1 MNILLLEDN
10 QSLNDSLKKELSKL
24 GYIVDQAYTIA
35 EAKILLKNRDHHIG
49 IFDAMLPDG
58 ISFSLISE
66 LRNKKNSLPIILLTA
81 KDSIEDRVDGLN
93 SGADDYLVK
102 PFNFKE
108 LQARIRALMR
118 RPKDAKNETL
128 EYADLLLN
136 LLSKE
141 LFISSKICKLS
152 KKELLLTELFLGA
165 PESLFTSSQM
175 INAVYDINQNVT
187 PNAVEV
193 LVHRLRKKFLR
204 NQSSVTI
211 QNHRGLGFKL
221 GITHD

>member
-128 EYADLLLN
+128 EYSDLLLN

-175 INAVYDINQNVT
+175 INAVYDINENVT

>member
-58 ISFSLISE
+58 ISFNLISE
-66 LRNKKNSLPIILLTA
+66 IRNKKNSLPIILLTA

-128 EYADLLLN
+128 EYSDLLLN

-152 KKELLLTELFLGA
+152 KKELLLIELFLGA

-211 QNHRGLGFKL
+211 QNYRGLGFKL

>member
-58 ISFSLISE
+58 ISFNLISE
-66 LRNKKNSLPIILLTA
+66 IRNKKNSLPIILLTA

-152 KKELLLTELFLGA
+152 KKELLLIELFLGA

-175 INAVYDINQNVT
+175 INAVYDINENVT

-193 LVHRLRKKFLR
+193 LVHRLRKKFLI

>member
-58 ISFSLISE
+58 ISFNLISE
-66 LRNKKNSLPIILLTA
+66 IRNKKNSLPIILLTA
-81 KDSIEDRVDGLN
+81 KDSIEEKVNGLDA
-93 SGADDYLVK
+93 GADDYLVK

-152 KKELLLTELFLGA
+152 KKELLLIELFLGA

>member
-58 ISFSLISE
+58 ISFNLISE
-66 LRNKKNSLPIILLTA
+66 IRNKKNSLPIILLTA

-152 KKELLLTELFLGA
+152 KKELLLIELFLGA

-211 QNHRGLGFKL
+211 QNYRGLGFKL

>member
-58 ISFSLISE
+58 ISFNLISE
-66 LRNKKNSLPIILLTA
+66 IRNKKNSLPIILLTA

-128 EYADLLLN
+128 EYSDLLLN

>member
-58 ISFSLISE
+58 ISFNLISE
-66 LRNKKNSLPIILLTA
+66 IRNKKNSLPIILLTA